1 MDADTPLG
9 LLYEREAYCI
19 RGAAFEVSKTMGH
32 GFLEAVYQEC
42 LALEFT
48 SRGIPFRAVPKVQL
62 SYKGMPLQQTYTPD
76 FICYDTIIVEL
87 KAVAALASEHRSQVL
102 NYLNATGMKL
112 GLLINFGAGPKAQV
126 ERFALSTGPRKHAE
140 TRGRVHQEPPVA

>member
-1 MDADTPLG
+1 MDDAAPPT
-9 LLYEREAYCI
+9 LLYEEETFSI
-19 RGAAFEVSKTMGH
+19 RGAAFEVSKAMGP

-42 LALEFT
+42 LELEFAA
-48 SRGIPFRAVPKVQL
+48 RGIPFRALPRVQL
-62 SYKGMPLQQTYTPD
+62 SYKGVPLQQTYTPD

-126 ERFALSTGPRKHAE
+126 ERFALSKRPAE
-140 TRGRVHQEPPVA
+140 TR